1 MIFVTIGTHEPF
13 ARLLQALDRFPGDE
27 EIVVQCGLSP
37 VRPTRAT
44 CVDFLTYDELV
55 THVRNARVVVAHA
68 GVGTIMT
75 SIENGKR
82 PVVVPRLARLGEAVD
97 DHQLELARRLDR
109 AGLVTIVENVSMLP
123 DVVSTHDGGSSVDAG
138 AAGGLS
144 RELFEYLTRCVGL
157 EPVGAA
163 VR

>member
-13 ARLLQALDRFPGDE
+13 GRLLQALDDFPGDE
-27 EIVVQCGLSP
+27 EIVVQCGLSS

-44 CVDFLTYDELV
+44 CVEFLTYDELV
-55 THVRNARVVVAHA
+55 THVRDARVVVAHA

-82 PVVVPRLARLGEAVD
+82 PVVVPRLAGLGEAVD

-109 AGLVTIVENVSMLP
+109 AGLVTVVENASMLHE
-123 DVVSTHDGGSSVDAG
+123 VVSTHDGGSSVDAG

-144 RELFEYLTRCVGL
+144 RELFEYLTRYVGL
-157 EPVGAA
+157 EPVGAV